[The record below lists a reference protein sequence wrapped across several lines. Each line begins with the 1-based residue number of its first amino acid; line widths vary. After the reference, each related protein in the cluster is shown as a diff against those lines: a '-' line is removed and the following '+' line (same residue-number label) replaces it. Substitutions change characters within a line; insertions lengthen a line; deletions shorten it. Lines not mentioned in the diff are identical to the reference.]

1 MRSVVSYVLIAAVAG
16 FVGASFTKAPELIDK
31 ISNRVAPVS
40 DPEGFWSTPAIEGYG
55 KMHYESDVAYKPNI
69 NDSNKIVFQ
78 ITRAENAPQDPN
90 LGLERVARVVN
101 LYVASGVPTE
111 KLKFVVSVTGEGTPA
126 MLNNEQ
132 YHRIYGIDNPNLKLI
147 GALRAK
153 GWMCPCAISLW
164 PSIISKATGLIGR
177 LPMHSLA
184 QQPYRPLKIKDMLSC
199 RCRRLFRAG
208 PRPAW
213 PRFSS
218 PSLHCCAA

>member
-16 FVGASFTKAPELIDK
+16 FVGASFTKAPELFDK

-78 ITRAENAPQDPN
+78 ITRAENAPQEPN

-101 LYVASGVPTE
+101 LYVASGVPPE

-153 GWMCPCAISLW
+153 GVDVSVCDQSVAFHHFQSNWIDRSVTHAL
-164 PSIISKATGLIGR
+164 
-177 LPMHSLA
+177 
-184 QQPYRPLKIKDMLSC
+184 
-199 RCRRLFRAG
+199 
-208 PRPAW
+208 
-213 PRFSS
+213 SS
-218 PSLHCCAA
+218 PTTVSTLENQGYAFLSM

>member
-31 ISNRVAPVS
+31 ISNRVAPTS
-40 DPEGFWSTPAIEGYG
+40 EPEGFWSTPAVESYG
-55 KMHYESDVAYKPNI
+55 KMHYESDAAYKPNI

-101 LYVASGVPTE
+101 LYVASGVPAE
-111 KLKFVVSVTGEGTPA
+111 KLKFVVSVTGEGTPS

-153 GWMCPCAISLW
+153 GVDVSVCDQSVAFHHFQNNWIDRSVTHAL
-164 PSIISKATGLIGR
+164 
-177 LPMHSLA
+177 
-184 QQPYRPLKIKDMLSC
+184 
-199 RCRRLFRAG
+199 
-208 PRPAW
+208 
-213 PRFSS
+213 SS
-218 PSLHCCAA
+218 PTTVSTLENQGYAFLSM